1 MVRQAIASYRRAI
14 ELNPDDSR
22 SHKHLG
28 DILAERG
35 QINEASLS
43 YRRAL
48 QLLPR
53 IF

>member
-1 MVRQAIASYRRAI
+1 MAFYQRAI
-14 ELNPDDSR
+14 ELNPDYSW

-35 QINEASLS
+35 QLLGASLS

-48 QLLPR
+48 QLQPR
-53 IF
+53 IL